1 MDNKGEL
8 LFESWKEQYKLSLAG
23 FYIIICL
30 MIIGIIWAIISDP
43 YLMRFFCLTSMC
55 IPAVIVLSYFILM
68 PVNQIKFWSNGIELL
83 THLKHIF
90 ILNKDVRTLHPA
102 YELKAPSSHTQVLF
116 EKRNVIHVL
125 TKNGKEYKMLMPENE
140 TKKTYFAFLKN
151 YPSRMTKEG
160 EIIKDSFDPMDVIK
174 RTRRR
179 VTMYVLGILIIPFVL
194 IPLLSKSMIEHG
206 GMTIIQLCSILLFI
220 VGFIYLM
227 SFLLLTFGM
236 IQNLDTENEN
246 ILVWANLFNQY
257 LDWHAPLSGVSKVDI
272 TRDVQRNKEIYEG
285 YMRSRLRVAGYIFM
299 MFAFILP
306 GLFIHDYYAVPNKGG
321 IHIYIGVFASILFGG
336 IGIYLLRRSRM
347 IQR

>member
-1 MDNKGEL
+1 MFEL
-8 LFESWKEQYKLSLAG
+8 RKDQKYKSNLVA
-23 FYIIICL
+23 FCVIICL
-30 MIIGIIWAIISDP
+30 IVVGMIWAIISDP
-43 YLMRFFCLTSMC
+43 YLMRFFCLASGC
-55 IPAVIVLSYFILM
+55 IPLVIIFSYFVLM
-68 PVNQIKFWSNGIELL
+68 PINQIKFWSNGVELL
-83 THLKHIF
+83 TPVKHIF
-90 ILNKDVRTLHPA
+90 APNKDIRTLHPA
-102 YELKAPSSHTQVLF
+102 YELKASRSLTELLF
-116 EKRNVIHVL
+116 EKRSIIHIV
-125 TKNGKEYKMLMPENE
+125 TEKGKDYRIRVPENE
-140 TKKTYFAFLKN
+140 MKKTYFAFLKN

-160 EIIKDSFDPMDVIK
+160 EIIKDSFDPMNVIK
-174 RTRRR
+174 RTRRK

-206 GMTIIQLCSILLFI
+206 DMTIIQLCSILLFI

-246 ILVWANLFNQY
+246 ILVWANRFNQY
-257 LDWHAPLSGVSKVDI
+257 LDWHAPLSGISKVDI

-321 IHIYIGVFASILFGG
+321 IHIYIGVFTSILFGG